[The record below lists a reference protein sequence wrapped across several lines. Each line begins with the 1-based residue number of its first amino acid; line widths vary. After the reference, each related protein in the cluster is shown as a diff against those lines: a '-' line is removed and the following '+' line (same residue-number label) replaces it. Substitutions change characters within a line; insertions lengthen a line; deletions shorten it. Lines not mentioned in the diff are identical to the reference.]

1 MRPTRL
7 LLAAFAAIALSCA
20 SARSAPAPAAPAPPR
35 AAAGAVTAVAPVARG
50 MDAAE
55 VRRLLGDPARVERIP
70 SVAARGAG
78 YERWIYR
85 SGGADREIVL
95 LEGKVVDLL
104 P

>member
-1 MRPTRL
+1 
-7 LLAAFAAIALSCA
+7 
-20 SARSAPAPAAPAPPR
+20 
-35 AAAGAVTAVAPVARG
+35 

-95 LEGKVVDLL
+95 LDGKVVDLL